1 MPRTELR
8 NRVEASRRRD
18 RRPALRRAASRAL
31 AAVVIAVG
39 VAGCV
44 AGDPAPT
51 SPTQVQAPGTA
62 RQVGPAEFA
71 AAITEPGR
79 VTVNVHVPFEGDIAG
94 TDLSIPFDQITAQA
108 HRLPPDRTT
117 GLAIYCRSGPMS
129 ATAASTLQ
137 DLGYT
142 DVIELRGGMR
152 AWQADG
158 RALIGI

>member
-1 MPRTELR
+1 VRRTDPR
-8 NRVEASRRRD
+8 NRVQASRRRD
-18 RRPALRRAASRAL
+18 RQSVRRRPASRAL
-31 AAVVIAVG
+31 ATVVIAVG
-39 VAGCV
+39 AAGC
-44 AGDPAPT
+44 AASDRTPTST
-51 SPTQVQAPGTA
+51 SPTQVQSAA
-62 RQVGPAEFA
+62 RQVGPDEFA
-71 AAITEPGR
+71 AAIAEPGR

-108 HRLPPDRTT
+108 HRLPADRST

-129 ATAASTLQ
+129 TTAAATLH

-158 RALIGI
+158 RPLIGI